1 MEKALPSPARLNAT
15 TATAAR
21 LEAELT
27 ILYHWTPR
35 ALRGEK

>member
-21 LEAELT
+21 LDAELT
-27 ILYHWTPR
+27 ILAQGTYVT
-35 ALRGEK
+35 

>member
-21 LEAELT
+21 LDAELT
-27 ILYHWTPR
+27 MTSLNPR
-35 ALRGEK
+35 R